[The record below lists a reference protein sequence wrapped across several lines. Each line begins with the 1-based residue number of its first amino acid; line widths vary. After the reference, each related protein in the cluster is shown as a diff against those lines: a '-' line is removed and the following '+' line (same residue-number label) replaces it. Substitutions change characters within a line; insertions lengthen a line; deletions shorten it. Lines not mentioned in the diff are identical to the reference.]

1 MKNLILACL
10 LFLCIPVLLNAED
23 ISKEDSLQQP
33 TSIGDTSLTKGSL
46 TTPAKAFV
54 KAILNKDNKVI
65 PFARYGTTIL
75 VQVENLK
82 ELLGKDWKNEDT
94 LILFING
101 QPMPDLIAKTINFD
115 DQRLTFYLSRKS
127 VSLGK
132 LKMNFSSISD
142 TLPVSVSVGK
152 IGGAAVETQVKS
164 SDFYLCYIGKYFV
177 HLSILSI
184 LIFVA
189 CFYILMRKSNMLRGG
204 TDGTP
209 YSLAQTQLAFWTLIV
224 SISYLYIYATTQDIP
239 DIPEKVLWLLGISIT
254 TTGGAKIIDNNKE
267 VGQFKYPASK
277 GFWVDIFSDNFGI
290 NIHRFQ
296 MVLWTLIMGLLFVI
310 SVIQDQKMIAFSEQ
324 LLMLMGISSGAYLG
338 LKIPENNKP
347 ALKDDTANP
356 TPVSPAPDNPIPVSP
371 TTTNSTP
378 DNTLPTQ

>member
-1 MKNLILACL
+1 MKNVFLACL
-10 LFLCIPVLLNAED
+10 LFLCIPMLLNGQD
-23 ISKEDSLQQP
+23 STKQDVSKKLSIKDTTNKNDSL
-33 TSIGDTSLTKGSL
+33 TI
-46 TTPAKAFV
+46 PAKAFV
-54 KAILNKDNKVI
+54 KAIKNTDKQAIQVAK
-65 PFARYGTTIL
+65 YGTKIL

-101 QPMPDLIAKTINFD
+101 QPMSDLIANTINLD
-115 DQRLTFYLSRKS
+115 DQCLSFYLNRKS

-132 LKMNFSSISD
+132 LKMNFSCISD

-152 IGGAAVETQVKS
+152 IGGTAVETLVKS
-164 SDFYLCYIGKYFV
+164 SDFYLSYVGKYFV
-177 HLSILSI
+177 HISLLSV

-224 SISYLYIYATTQDIP
+224 SISYLYIYATTQNIP

-254 TTGGAKIIDNNKE
+254 TTGGAKIIDNNK
-267 VGQFKYPASK
+267 VAGQFKYPASK

-310 SVIQDQKMIAFSEQ
+310 SVIQDQKMIEFSEQ
-324 LLMLMGISSGAYLG
+324 LLLLMGISSGAYLG

-347 ALKDDTANP
+347 ALKENTANP
-356 TPVSPAPDNPIPVSP
+356 TAASPAAVSP
-371 TTTNSTP
+371 TPANPTP
-378 DNTLPTQ
+378 DNTLPPQ